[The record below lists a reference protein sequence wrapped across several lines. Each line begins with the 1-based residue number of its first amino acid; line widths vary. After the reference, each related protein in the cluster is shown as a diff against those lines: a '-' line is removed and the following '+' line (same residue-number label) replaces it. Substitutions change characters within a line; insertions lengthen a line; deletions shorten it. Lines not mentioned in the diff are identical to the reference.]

1 MAVSHTNPSAQWS
14 DELSETNGNV
24 EQLDHDPE
32 LRDALARL
40 LSILTD
46 RVLSALKAAWSE
58 TRYERDA
65 THNQSAADEDS
76 REEE

>member
-1 MAVSHTNPSAQWS
+1 M
-14 DELSETNGNV
+14 SETNGDV

-46 RVLSALKAAWSE
+46 RVLTALKTAWSE
-58 TRYERDA
+58 TRHERDA
-65 THNQSAADEDS
+65 ARNQSKTDEDS
-76 REEE
+76 GEEE